1 MDIKPDLELL
11 DDDDLALDLMLQSM
25 RQLLDSEGVMEAL
38 EMTQDDEHI
47 CEPLLAPLRTFLCD
61 DSEDVHIP
69 FHLVYG
75 LELLLT
81 TYKLFLCKEVTWKSP
96 IVAI

>member
-11 DDDDLALDLMLQSM
+11 DDDDLALDLTQQSM
-25 RQLLDSEGVMEAL
+25 RQLLASEGAMGAH

-47 CEPLLAPLRTFLCD
+47 CEPLLAPLRTFLCN

-69 FHLVYG
+69 FYLVYG
-75 LELLLT
+75 LELFLT
-81 TYKLFLCKEVTWKSP
+81 TYKVIL
-96 IVAI
+96 